1 MATTGRGRSS
11 WRRRRRAGARSCSSP
26 IRTHGLCLG
35 AVGANREVVRVAGV
49 RQGLR
54 EAREPAVGVVRREEW
69 LGASHSARLQH
80 VFAGSPVQ
88 GYHKVFVDND
98 SSLQRNLPLRDGCV
112 VLGSNLY
119 QNFLNYCF
127 FSVCM
132 HWTQIIWEQIN
143 IIFNLHVLLR
153 K

>member
-1 MATTGRGRSS
+1 
-11 WRRRRRAGARSCSSP
+11 
-26 IRTHGLCLG
+26 
-35 AVGANREVVRVAGV
+35 
-49 RQGLR
+49 
-54 EAREPAVGVVRREEW
+54 
-69 LGASHSARLQH
+69 
-80 VFAGSPVQ
+80 
-88 GYHKVFVDND
+88 
-98 SSLQRNLPLRDGCV
+98 
-112 VLGSNLY
+112 LGSNLY